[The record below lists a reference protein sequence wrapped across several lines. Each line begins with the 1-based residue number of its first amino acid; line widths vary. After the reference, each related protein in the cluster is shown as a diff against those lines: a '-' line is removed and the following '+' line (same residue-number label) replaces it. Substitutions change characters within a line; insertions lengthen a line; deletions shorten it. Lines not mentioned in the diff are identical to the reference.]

1 MSREDNIVE
10 FDLEDFKAKYP
21 FINLPDAQIENNF
34 DTATYL
40 INNGPAS
47 AVQDYDE
54 RAKLLDLMTC
64 HLSELQM
71 RGPLAVGNV
80 ASATEGKVS
89 VSYAVLAKANWY
101 TQTQC
106 GFLLWQLM
114 QKYISGGRWYNG
126 FSC

>member
-10 FDLEDFKAKYP
+10 FNLEDFKTKYP
-21 FINLPDAQIENNF
+21 FITLPDAQIENNF

-54 RAKLLDLMTC
+54 RAKLLELMTC

-80 ASATEGKVS
+80 QVRRKVKCPFRMPCWLNPTGTRRRNAAS
-89 VSYAVLAKANWY
+89 
-101 TQTQC
+101 
-106 GFLLWQLM
+106 FF
-114 QKYISGGRWYNG
+114 GRL
-126 FSC
+126 